1 MAGQGI
7 RREQHLRRQSDFQA
21 LRKSGLSRAHP
32 LVVLRAAPN
41 ALPYVRFGF
50 VVSKRVSKLAVVRN
64 RIRRRMREI
73 VRRLPLGEGW
83 DMLIIARKDAAD
95 AAFAR
100 PTGRS
105 GEAGKPPG
113 DRGDNAA
120 PQRRRRGGERTGCV
134 GLRSE

>member
-7 RREQHLRRQSDFQA
+7 RREQHLRRQNEFQA
-21 LRKSGLSRAHP
+21 LRKRGLSRAHP

-83 DMLIIARKDAAD
+83 DMLIIARKGAED
-95 AAFAR
+95 AAFADLRDVIERLASRLGIVPKTPR
-100 PTGRS
+100 PNAAA
-105 GEAGKPPG
+105 EAG
-113 DRGDNAA
+113 RGQDA
-120 PQRRRRGGERTGCV
+120 
-134 GLRSE
+134 

>member
-32 LVVLRAAPN
+32 LVVLRAGPN

-95 AAFAR
+95 AAFADLRDVIERLSSRLGIVPKTPR
-100 PTGRS
+100 PNAAA
-105 GEAGKPPG
+105 EAG
-113 DRGDNAA
+113 RGQDA
-120 PQRRRRGGERTGCV
+120 
-134 GLRSE
+134 

>member
-95 AAFAR
+95 AAFADLRDAVERLASRLGIVAITPR
-100 PTGRS
+100 P
-105 GEAGKPPG
+105 
-113 DRGDNAA
+113 NAA
-120 PQRRRRGGERTGCV
+120 AKAGRGQDA
-134 GLRSE
+134 

>member
-95 AAFAR
+95 AAFADLQDAVERLASRLGIVAMTPR
-100 PTGRS
+100 P
-105 GEAGKPPG
+105 
-113 DRGDNAA
+113 NAA
-120 PQRRRRGGERTGCV
+120 AKAGRGQDA
-134 GLRSE
+134 

>member
-7 RREQHLRRQSDFQA
+7 RREQHLRRQSEFQA

-83 DMLIIARKDAAD
+83 DMLIIARTGAAD
-95 AAFAR
+95 AAFVDLRDTVERLASRLGIVAMTPR
-100 PTGRS
+100 PNAAA
-105 GEAGKPPG
+105 EAG
-113 DRGDNAA
+113 RGQDA
-120 PQRRRRGGERTGCV
+120 
-134 GLRSE
+134 

>member
-21 LRKSGLSRAHP
+21 LRKSSLSRAHP

-95 AAFAR
+95 AAFTELRDVIERLSSRLGIVPKTPR
-100 PTGRS
+100 PNAAA
-105 GEAGKPPG
+105 EAG
-113 DRGDNAA
+113 RGQDA
-120 PQRRRRGGERTGCV
+120 
-134 GLRSE
+134 

>member
-7 RREQHLRRQSDFQA
+7 RREQHLRRQSEFQA

-83 DMLIIARKDAAD
+83 DMLIIARKGAAD
-95 AAFAR
+95 AAFADLRDAVERLASRLGIVAMTPR
-100 PTGRS
+100 PNAAA
-105 GEAGKPPG
+105 EAG
-113 DRGDNAA
+113 RGQDA
-120 PQRRRRGGERTGCV
+120 
-134 GLRSE
+134 